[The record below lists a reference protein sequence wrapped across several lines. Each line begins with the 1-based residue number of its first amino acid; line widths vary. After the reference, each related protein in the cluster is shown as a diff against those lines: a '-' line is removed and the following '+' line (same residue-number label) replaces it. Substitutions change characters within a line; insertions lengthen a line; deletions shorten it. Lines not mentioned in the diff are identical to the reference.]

1 MIITS
6 LFPYNHIIYK
16 IKNKHHNLKDQK
28 ALHMLTLMWR
38 IRNGQQ

>member
-1 MIITS
+1 MIIAS

-28 ALHMLTLMWR
+28 GSSHAH
-38 IRNGQQ
+38 INVKD